1 MFLERILDAIQTLLR
16 QAELM
21 IYHTESGPV
30 SVELLKDLATQLL
43 RQIAA

>member
-21 IYHTESGPV
+21 IYRPESGSV
-30 SVELLKDLATQLL
+30 SVELLQDLATRLLKQL
-43 RQIAA
+43 AG

>member
-21 IYHTESGPV
+21 IYHAESGPV